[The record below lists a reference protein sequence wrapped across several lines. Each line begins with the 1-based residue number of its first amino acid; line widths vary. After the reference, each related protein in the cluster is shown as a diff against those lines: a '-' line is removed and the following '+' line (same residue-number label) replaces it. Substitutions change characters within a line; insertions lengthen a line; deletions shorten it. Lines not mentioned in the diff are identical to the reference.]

1 MFHTE
6 ELEMIGTF
14 LGIQENLDDT
24 LLKVTSKNSMSKWMI
39 IDFSEKFKDRYEVS
53 VYIQSARCYK
63 PFKTCTSL
71 TEVLKTISD
80 AEYDY

>member
-6 ELEMIGTF
+6 ELEMLGTF

-39 IDFSEKFKDRYEVS
+39 IDFSEKIRDRYEVS

-63 PFKTCTSL
+63 PFKACTSL